1 MNTIL
6 VREFNGTISS
16 GIQCFKTLKHLVP
29 VSDDYENV
37 IYIKGTSSVI
47 YKMEDKKTGKLYAV
61 KIFIDG
67 VDRSEKYSIIE
78 DELKGLDCPY
88 LLPVQYFEDEFFI
101 ENDSSVSSFG
111 SNIVTYPVLLMEW
124 IEGVSIG
131 TYLQEAVDNY
141 FMLEMIAYRFWQFVT
156 WITLQPFSHGNIK
169 AENIIVSEDGS
180 FVLIDYD
187 SFYAPDMEKAG
198 KECCKKSS
206 DDFPLLAILISL
218 KAITICPG
226 LILENKC
233 KDYILFEENDFCD
246 ILNTKLIKILFPS
259 WSEELNQLFGVLLV
273 LSSGIDLY
281 QLPIQALQ
289 LRKPLYEMSYSYNM
303 ETDDDVDFDNAW
315 IDDCSESQRVYYS
328 ADKSRLLMG
337 SCERLTDYSV
347 KEGTKVIC
355 NMAFRRNGCG
365 RNLKRVQLPTS
376 VICIGEEAFRE
387 CSNLMSVK
395 MSDNIL
401 KIGAFAFSGCNK
413 LESITLPTQLI
424 RIEECTFLRCESI
437 KCISIPNGVTSI
449 GAGAFESCDNLE
461 TIELP
466 NTLICIGK
474 NAFEDCY
481 SIKEIRI
488 PKGNMTKF
496 ALLMPKLINL
506 FVES

>member
-29 VSDDYENV
+29 VRDDYENV

-47 YKMEDKKTGKLYAV
+47 YKMEDKKTGKLYAA
-61 KIFIDG
+61 KIFTDG

-141 FMLEMIAYRFWQFVT
+141 FMLEMIAYRFGQFVT

-198 KECCKKSS
+198 KKCSKKSS

-218 KAITICPG
+218 KVITICPG

-233 KDYILFEENDFCD
+233 KDYILFEENDFRD

-281 QLPIQALQ
+281 QLPILALQ

-303 ETDDDVDFDNAW
+303 ETDDDIDFDNAW

-337 SCERLTDYSV
+337 RCERLTDYSV
-347 KEGTKVIC
+347 KEGTKIIC
-355 NMAFRRNGCG
+355 NMAFYRYGYG
-365 RNLKRVQLPTS
+365 RNLKNLQLPTS

-387 CSNLMSVK
+387 CRNLTSVK
-395 MSDNIL
+395 IPDGVY
-401 KIGAFAFSGCNK
+401 KISAFAFRDCNK
-413 LESITLPTQLI
+413 LESITLPTKLK
-424 RIEECTFLRCESI
+424 RIEEYTFSRCKSLNFI
-437 KCISIPNGVTSI
+437 RIPNGVTSI
-449 GAGAFESCDNLE
+449 GAYAFESCGNLE

-466 NTLICIGK
+466 DTIICISE

-488 PKGNMTKF
+488 PKGSMIKF
-496 ALLMPKLINL
+496 ALLLPELITF